1 MYQIINSWYI
11 GYCNYLEKIRS
22 PFYTYYNRQYFFIS
36 VFFMAAE
43 IEIGQ
48 ILQDFTVIMIIAGA
62 MAMISYRFK
71 QPMVIGYIGAGMI
84 IGPHTPP
91 FSFVLNLDILDL
103 FAEIGIV
110 LLLFVVGMEF
120 PIEKLRKIG
129 RKAFMIAISEAL
141 GTFAAGYLVGEYALN
156 FSFFDSLFVALAI
169 SVTST
174 VIVMRVL
181 EELNMIKEEA
191 SVLIL
196 GVAII
201 EDIIVISMLAILQSV
216 GSTGGLSF
224 ADVGISVGITL
235 AFIAGV
241 LIIGS
246 KTVPKLVDYVSR
258 TNQHD
263 VLVVVILSVAFGLS
277 FIAYQIGISV
287 AAGAFFAGVLIAES
301 KSHAVS
307 RVIATPIRDMF
318 AALFFVSVGA
328 LMDITLLPLF
338 IVPALILVA
347 LSLAAKFSTVF
358 LATRYQG
365 LGRLTSLR
373 AGFGLSSSGGE
384 LALVVA
390 KGGADVGVTS
400 SFLLPMVGAMT
411 IITTF
416 ISPYVIKFGWKFAES
431 FVNKGKKTEE
441 Q

>member
-1 MYQIINSWYI
+1 MLLKYLGLIQIKFLSQRYI
-11 GYCNYLEKIRS
+11 
-22 PFYTYYNRQYFFIS
+22 YYNH
-36 VFFMAAE
+36 MALFYLHTVMV

-48 ILQDFTVIMIIAGA
+48 IVQDFAVIMIVASA
-62 MAMISYRFK
+62 MALISFKLK
-71 QPMVIGYIGAGMI
+71 QPMVIGYIGAGII
-84 IGPHTPP
+84 IGPYTPP
-91 FSFVLNLDILDL
+91 FSFILNVEVLNL
-103 FAEIGIV
+103 FAEIGII

-120 PIEKLRKIG
+120 PIEKLRSIG
-129 RKAFMIAISEAL
+129 RKAFIIAISEAF
-141 GTFAAGYLVGEYALN
+141 GTFLAGYLVGQVALN

-201 EDIIVISMLAILQSV
+201 EDIIIISMLAILQSV
-216 GSTGGLSF
+216 ASTGNLSF
-224 ADVGISVGITL
+224 IDIGFSIGITI

-241 LIIGS
+241 LVIGS

-263 VLVVVILSVAFGLS
+263 VLVVAMLGVAFGLA
-277 FIAYQIGISV
+277 FVAYQIGISV

-301 KSHAVS
+301 KSHAVT
-307 RVIATPIRDMF
+307 RVLATPLRDMF

-328 LMDITLLPLF
+328 LMDVTLLLLF
-338 IVPALILVA
+338 IVPALVLVA
-347 LSLAAKFSTVF
+347 VSLAAKFFTVF
-358 LATRYQG
+358 LATKYQG
-365 LGRLTSLR
+365 FSTLTSLR

-390 KGGADVGVTS
+390 KGGIDVGVTG

-416 ISPYVIKFGWKFAES
+416 MSPYVIKFGWKVAEKLS
-431 FVNKGKKTEE
+431 KK
-441 Q
+441 

>member
-1 MYQIINSWYI
+1 
-11 GYCNYLEKIRS
+11 
-22 PFYTYYNRQYFFIS
+22 
-36 VFFMAAE
+36 MAA

-48 ILQDFTVIMIIAGA
+48 FLQDFSVIMIVAGG
-62 MAMISYRFK
+62 MAMLSYRLK

-84 IGPHTPP
+84 IGPYTPP
-91 FSFVLNLDILDL
+91 FSLILNLDILNL

-129 RKAFMIAISEAL
+129 RKAFIIALTEAAGTFMAGYIIGQYAL
-141 GTFAAGYLVGEYALN
+141 GFA
-156 FSFFDSLFVALAI
+156 FFDSLFLALAI

-181 EELNMIKEEA
+181 EELGTIKEES

-196 GVAII
+196 SVAII
-201 EDIIVISMLAILQSV
+201 EDIIVISMLAVLQSV

-224 ADVGISVGITL
+224 GGVGVSVGITL

-246 KTVPKLVDYVSR
+246 KTVPKMIDRVGR

-263 VLVVVILSVAFGLS
+263 VLVVVILALVFGLS
-277 FIAYQIGISV
+277 YIAYQLGISV

-301 KSHAVS
+301 KSHSVS
-307 RVIATPIRDMF
+307 RVLATPIRDMF

-328 LMDITLLPLF
+328 LMDISLLPLF
-338 IVPALILVA
+338 IVPALILIVVSLVA
-347 LSLAAKFSTVF
+347 KFLTVYLAAKSQGFSK
-358 LATRYQG
+358 
-365 LGRLTSLR
+365 LTSLR
-373 AGFGLSSSGGE
+373 TGVGLSSSGGE

-390 KGGADVGVTS
+390 KGGSDVGVTS

-416 ISPYVIKFGWKFAES
+416 ISPYTIKFGWRVAEG
-431 FVNKGKKTEE
+431 FVNKEKKVE
-441 Q
+441 

>member
-1 MYQIINSWYI
+1 
-11 GYCNYLEKIRS
+11 
-22 PFYTYYNRQYFFIS
+22 
-36 VFFMAAE
+36 MAA

-48 ILQDFTVIMIIAGA
+48 ILQDFSVIMIVAGA
-62 MAMISYRFK
+62 MAMLSYRFK
-71 QPMVIGYIGAGMI
+71 QPMVVGYIGAGMI

-91 FSFVLNLDILDL
+91 FSLVLNLDVLNL

-129 RKAFMIAISEAL
+129 KKAFLIALSEAA
-141 GTFAAGYLVGEYALN
+141 GTFIAGYTVGQYALG
-156 FSFFDSLFVALAI
+156 FSFFDSLFLALAI

-181 EELNMIKEEA
+181 EELGMIKDES

-224 ADVGISVGITL
+224 TDVGISVGITL

-241 LIIGS
+241 LVIGS
-246 KTVPKLVDYVSR
+246 KTVPKLIDFVGK

-263 VLVVVILSVAFGLS
+263 VLVVVILALVFGLS
-277 FIAYQIGISV
+277 FIAYQLGISV

-301 KSHAVS
+301 KSHSVS
-307 RVIATPIRDMF
+307 RVLATPIRDMF

-328 LMDITLLPLF
+328 LMDISLLPLF

-347 LSLAAKFSTVF
+347 VSLVAKFLTVY
-358 LATRYQG
+358 LMAKAQG
-365 LGRLTSLR
+365 FSKLSSLR
-373 AGFGLSSSGGE
+373 AGIGLSSSGGE

-390 KGGADVGVTS
+390 KGGTDVGVTS

-416 ISPYVIKFGWKFAES
+416 ISPYIIKFGWRFAES
-431 FVNKGKKTEE
+431 LANKDSEVD
-441 Q
+441 

>member
-1 MYQIINSWYI
+1 M
-11 GYCNYLEKIRS
+11 
-22 PFYTYYNRQYFFIS
+22 
-36 VFFMAAE
+36 AE

-48 ILQDFTVIMIIAGA
+48 FLLDFSIIMIVAGA
-62 MAMISYRFK
+62 MAMLSYRFK

-91 FSFVLNLDILDL
+91 FSLVFNLDVLNL

-110 LLLFVVGMEF
+110 LLLFVVGTEF

-129 RKAFMIAISEAL
+129 RKAFLIALSEAS
-141 GTFAAGYLVGEYALN
+141 GTFVAGYVVGQNVLG
-156 FSFFDSLFVALAI
+156 FPFFDSLFLALAI

-181 EELNMIKEEA
+181 EELGMIKDES

-216 GSTGGLSF
+216 GSIGGLSF
-224 ADVGISVGITL
+224 ADVGISVAITL

-241 LIIGS
+241 LGVGS
-246 KTVPKLVDYVSR
+246 KIVPRLVDYVSR

-263 VLVVVILSVAFGLS
+263 VLVVVILALVFGLS
-277 FIAYQIGISV
+277 FIAHQLGISV

-301 KSHAVS
+301 KSHSVS
-307 RVIATPIRDMF
+307 RVLATPIRDMF

-328 LMDITLLPLF
+328 LMDISLLPLF
-338 IVPALILVA
+338 IVPALILIAVSLVA
-347 LSLAAKFSTVF
+347 KFLTVYLAAKSQGFSK
-358 LATRYQG
+358 
-365 LGRLTSLR
+365 LTSLR
-373 AGFGLSSSGGE
+373 AGIGLSSSGGE

-390 KGGADVGVTS
+390 KGGADIGVTS

-416 ISPYVIKFGWKFAES
+416 ISPYIIKFGWKFAES
-431 FVNKGKKTEE
+431 RVNKVKK
-441 Q
+441 

>member
-1 MYQIINSWYI
+1 M
-11 GYCNYLEKIRS
+11 
-22 PFYTYYNRQYFFIS
+22 
-36 VFFMAAE
+36 AE

-48 ILQDFTVIMIIAGA
+48 FLLDFSIIMIVAGA
-62 MAMISYRFK
+62 MAMLSYRFK

-91 FSFVLNLDILDL
+91 FSLIFNLDILNL

-110 LLLFVVGMEF
+110 LLLFVVGTEF

-129 RKAFMIAISEAL
+129 RKAFLIALSEAS
-141 GTFAAGYLVGEYALN
+141 GTFVAGYVVGQSILG
-156 FSFFDSLFVALAI
+156 FPFFDSLFLALAI

-181 EELNMIKEEA
+181 EELGMIKDES

-216 GSTGGLSF
+216 GSIGGLSF
-224 ADVGISVGITL
+224 ADVGISVAITL

-241 LIIGS
+241 LGVGS
-246 KTVPKLVDYVSR
+246 KIVPRLVDYVSR

-263 VLVVVILSVAFGLS
+263 VLVVVILALVFGLS
-277 FIAYQIGISV
+277 FIAYQLGISV

-301 KSHAVS
+301 KSHSVS
-307 RVIATPIRDMF
+307 RVLATPIRDMF

-328 LMDITLLPLF
+328 LMDISLLPLF
-338 IVPALILVA
+338 IVPALILIAVSLIA
-347 LSLAAKFSTVF
+347 KFLTVYLAAKSQGFS
-358 LATRYQG
+358 Q
-365 LGRLTSLR
+365 LTSLR
-373 AGFGLSSSGGE
+373 AGIGLSSSGGE

-390 KGGADVGVTS
+390 KGGADIGVTS

-416 ISPYVIKFGWKFAES
+416 ISPYIIKFGWKFAES
-431 FVNKGKKTEE
+431 RVNRVNRID
-441 Q
+441 

>member
-1 MYQIINSWYI
+1 
-11 GYCNYLEKIRS
+11 
-22 PFYTYYNRQYFFIS
+22 
-36 VFFMAAE
+36 MAA

-48 ILQDFTVIMIIAGA
+48 ILQDFSVIMIVAGA
-62 MAMISYRFK
+62 MAMLSYRFK

-91 FSFVLNLDILDL
+91 FSLVLNLDVLNL

-129 RKAFMIAISEAL
+129 KKAFLIALSEAA
-141 GTFAAGYLVGEYALN
+141 GTFIAGYIVGQYALG
-156 FSFFDSLFVALAI
+156 FSFFDSLFLALAI

-181 EELNMIKEEA
+181 EELGMIKDES

-196 GVAII
+196 SVAII

-224 ADVGISVGITL
+224 TDVGISVGITL

-241 LIIGS
+241 LVIGS
-246 KTVPKLVDYVSR
+246 KTVPKLIDFVGK

-263 VLVVVILSVAFGLS
+263 VLVVVILALVFGLS
-277 FIAYQIGISV
+277 FIAYQLGISV

-301 KSHAVS
+301 KSHSVS
-307 RVIATPIRDMF
+307 RVLATPIRDMF

-328 LMDITLLPLF
+328 LMDISLLPLF
-338 IVPALILVA
+338 IVPALILAAV
-347 LSLAAKFSTVF
+347 SL
-358 LATRYQG
+358 
-365 LGRLTSLR
+365 
-373 AGFGLSSSGGE
+373 
-384 LALVVA
+384 VA
-390 KGGADVGVTS
+390 KGGTDVGVTS

-416 ISPYVIKFGWKFAES
+416 ISPYIIKFGWRFAES
-431 FVNKGKKTEE
+431 LANKDIEVD
-441 Q
+441 

>member
-1 MYQIINSWYI
+1 M
-11 GYCNYLEKIRS
+11 
-22 PFYTYYNRQYFFIS
+22 
-36 VFFMAAE
+36 AE

-48 ILQDFTVIMIIAGA
+48 FLLDFSIIMIVAGA
-62 MAMISYRFK
+62 MAMLSYRFK

-91 FSFVLNLDILDL
+91 FSLIFNLDILNL

-110 LLLFVVGMEF
+110 LLLFVVGTEF

-129 RKAFMIAISEAL
+129 RKAFLIALSEAS
-141 GTFAAGYLVGEYALN
+141 GTFVAGYVVGQNVLG
-156 FSFFDSLFVALAI
+156 FPFFDSLFLALAI

-181 EELNMIKEEA
+181 EELGMVKDES

-216 GSTGGLSF
+216 GSIGGLSF
-224 ADVGISVGITL
+224 ADVGISVAITL

-241 LIIGS
+241 LGVGS
-246 KTVPKLVDYVSR
+246 KIVPRLVDYVSR

-263 VLVVVILSVAFGLS
+263 VLVVVILALVFGLS
-277 FIAYQIGISV
+277 FIAYQLGISV

-301 KSHAVS
+301 KSHSVS
-307 RVIATPIRDMF
+307 RVLATPIRDMF

-328 LMDITLLPLF
+328 LMDISLLPLF
-338 IVPALILVA
+338 IVPALILIAVSLVA
-347 LSLAAKFSTVF
+347 KFLTVYLAAKSQGFSK
-358 LATRYQG
+358 
-365 LGRLTSLR
+365 LTSLR
-373 AGFGLSSSGGE
+373 AGIGLSSSGGE

-390 KGGADVGVTS
+390 KGGADIGVTS

-416 ISPYVIKFGWKFAES
+416 ISPYIIKFGWKFAES
-431 FVNKGKKTEE
+431 RVNKVKRID
-441 Q
+441 

>member
-1 MYQIINSWYI
+1 
-11 GYCNYLEKIRS
+11 
-22 PFYTYYNRQYFFIS
+22 
-36 VFFMAAE
+36 MAA

-48 ILQDFTVIMIIAGA
+48 ILQDFSVIMIVAGA
-62 MAMISYRFK
+62 MAMLSYRFK

-91 FSFVLNLDILDL
+91 FSLVLNLDVLNL

-129 RKAFMIAISEAL
+129 RKAFLIALSEAA
-141 GTFAAGYLVGEYALN
+141 GTFIAGYIVGQYALG
-156 FSFFDSLFVALAI
+156 FSFFDSLFLALAI

-181 EELNMIKEEA
+181 EELGMIKDES

-196 GVAII
+196 SVAII

-224 ADVGISVGITL
+224 TDVGISVGITL

-241 LIIGS
+241 LVIGS
-246 KTVPKLVDYVSR
+246 KTVPKLIDFVGK

-263 VLVVVILSVAFGLS
+263 VLVVVILALVFGLS
-277 FIAYQIGISV
+277 FIAYQLGISV

-301 KSHAVS
+301 KSHSVS
-307 RVIATPIRDMF
+307 RVLATPIRDMF

-328 LMDITLLPLF
+328 LMDISLLPLF

-347 LSLAAKFSTVF
+347 VSLVAKFLTVY
-358 LATRYQG
+358 LMAKAQG
-365 LGRLTSLR
+365 FSKLSSLR
-373 AGFGLSSSGGE
+373 AGIGLSSSGGE

-390 KGGADVGVTS
+390 KGGTDVGVTS

-416 ISPYVIKFGWKFAES
+416 ISPYIIKFGWRFAES
-431 FVNKGKKTEE
+431 LANKDIEVD
-441 Q
+441 

>member
-1 MYQIINSWYI
+1 MALF
-11 GYCNYLEKIRS
+11 YLH
-22 PFYTYYNRQYFFIS
+22 T
-36 VFFMAAE
+36 VMV

-48 ILQDFTVIMIIAGA
+48 IVQDFAVIMIVASA
-62 MAMISYRFK
+62 MALISFKLK
-71 QPMVIGYIGAGMI
+71 QPMVIGYIGAGII
-84 IGPHTPP
+84 IGPYTPP
-91 FSFVLNLDILDL
+91 FSFILNVEVLNL
-103 FAEIGIV
+103 FAEIGII

-129 RKAFMIAISEAL
+129 RKAFVIAISEAL
-141 GTFAAGYLVGEYALN
+141 GTFSAGYLVGQAALN
-156 FSFFDSLFVALAI
+156 FSFFDSLFLALAI

-201 EDIIVISMLAILQSV
+201 EDIIIISMLAILQSV
-216 GSTGGLSF
+216 GSTGNLSF
-224 ADVGISVGITL
+224 IDIGFSIGITI

-241 LIIGS
+241 LVIGS

-263 VLVVVILSVAFGLS
+263 VLVVAMLGVAFGLA
-277 FIAYQIGISV
+277 FIAYEIGISV

-301 KSHAVS
+301 KSHAVT
-307 RVIATPIRDMF
+307 RVLATPLRDMF

-328 LMDITLLPLF
+328 LMDVTLLLLF
-338 IVPALILVA
+338 IVPALVLVTV
-347 LSLAAKFSTVF
+347 SLAAKFFTVF
-358 LATRYQG
+358 FATKYQG
-365 LGRLTSLR
+365 FSTLTSLR

-416 ISPYVIKFGWKFAES
+416 ISPYVIKFGWKVAEKLS
-431 FVNKGKKTEE
+431 KT
-441 Q
+441 

>member
-1 MYQIINSWYI
+1 MCS
-11 GYCNYLEKIRS
+11 
-22 PFYTYYNRQYFFIS
+22 T
-36 VFFMAAE
+36 MAE

-48 ILQDFTVIMIIAGA
+48 FLLDFSIIMIVAGA
-62 MAMISYRFK
+62 MAMLSYRFK

-91 FSFVLNLDILDL
+91 FSLIFNLDILNL

-110 LLLFVVGMEF
+110 LLLFVVGTEF

-129 RKAFMIAISEAL
+129 RKAFLIALSEAS
-141 GTFAAGYLVGEYALN
+141 GTFAAGYVVGQNVLG
-156 FSFFDSLFVALAI
+156 FPFFDSLFLALAI

-181 EELNMIKEEA
+181 EELGMIKDES

-216 GSTGGLSF
+216 GSIGGLSF
-224 ADVGISVGITL
+224 ADVGISVAITL

-241 LIIGS
+241 LGVGS
-246 KTVPKLVDYVSR
+246 KIVPRLVDYVSR

-263 VLVVVILSVAFGLS
+263 VLVVVILALVFGLS
-277 FIAYQIGISV
+277 FIAYQLGISV

-301 KSHAVS
+301 KSHSVS
-307 RVIATPIRDMF
+307 RVLATPIRDMF

-328 LMDITLLPLF
+328 LMDISLLPLF
-338 IVPALILVA
+338 IVPALILIAVSLVA
-347 LSLAAKFSTVF
+347 KFLTVYLAAKSQGFSK
-358 LATRYQG
+358 
-365 LGRLTSLR
+365 LTSLR
-373 AGFGLSSSGGE
+373 AGIGLSSSGGE

-390 KGGADVGVTS
+390 KGGADIGVTS

-416 ISPYVIKFGWKFAES
+416 ISPYIIKFGWKFAES
-431 FVNKGKKTEE
+431 RVNKVKKID
-441 Q
+441 

>member
-1 MYQIINSWYI
+1 
-11 GYCNYLEKIRS
+11 
-22 PFYTYYNRQYFFIS
+22 
-36 VFFMAAE
+36 MAA

-48 ILQDFTVIMIIAGA
+48 ILQDFSVIMIVAGA
-62 MAMISYRFK
+62 MAMLSYRFK
-71 QPMVIGYIGAGMI
+71 QPMVVGYIGAGMI

-91 FSFVLNLDILDL
+91 FSLVLNLDVLNL

-129 RKAFMIAISEAL
+129 KKAFLIALSEAA
-141 GTFAAGYLVGEYALN
+141 GTFIAGYIVGQYALG
-156 FSFFDSLFVALAI
+156 FSFFDSLFLALAI

-181 EELNMIKEEA
+181 EELGMIKDES

-224 ADVGISVGITL
+224 TDVGISVGITL

-241 LIIGS
+241 LVIGS
-246 KTVPKLVDYVSR
+246 KTVPKLIDFVGK

-263 VLVVVILSVAFGLS
+263 VLVVVILALVFGLS
-277 FIAYQIGISV
+277 FIAYHLGISV

-301 KSHAVS
+301 KSHSVS
-307 RVIATPIRDMF
+307 RVLATPIRDMF

-328 LMDITLLPLF
+328 LMDISLLPLF

-347 LSLAAKFSTVF
+347 VSLVAKFLTVY
-358 LATRYQG
+358 LMAKSQG
-365 LGRLTSLR
+365 FSKLSSLR
-373 AGFGLSSSGGE
+373 AGIGLSSSGGE

-390 KGGADVGVTS
+390 KGGTDVGVTS

-416 ISPYVIKFGWKFAES
+416 ISPYIIKFGWRFAES
-431 FVNKGKKTEE
+431 LANKDSEVD
-441 Q
+441 

>member
-1 MYQIINSWYI
+1 
-11 GYCNYLEKIRS
+11 
-22 PFYTYYNRQYFFIS
+22 
-36 VFFMAAE
+36 MAA

-48 ILQDFTVIMIIAGA
+48 ILQDFSVIMIVAGA
-62 MAMISYRFK
+62 MAMLSYRFK
-71 QPMVIGYIGAGMI
+71 QPMVVGYIGAGMI

-91 FSFVLNLDILDL
+91 FSLVLNLDVLNL

-129 RKAFMIAISEAL
+129 RKAFLIALSEAA
-141 GTFAAGYLVGEYALN
+141 GTFIAGYIVGQYALG
-156 FSFFDSLFVALAI
+156 FSFFDSLFLALAI

-181 EELNMIKEEA
+181 EELGMIKDES

-216 GSTGGLSF
+216 GSIGGLSF
-224 ADVGISVGITL
+224 ADVGISVAITL

-241 LIIGS
+241 LGVGS
-246 KTVPKLVDYVSR
+246 KIVPRLVDYVSR

-263 VLVVVILSVAFGLS
+263 VLVVVILALVFGLS
-277 FIAYQIGISV
+277 FIAYQMGISV

-301 KSHAVS
+301 KSHSVS
-307 RVIATPIRDMF
+307 RVLATPIRDMF

-328 LMDITLLPLF
+328 LMDISLLPLF

-347 LSLAAKFSTVF
+347 VSLVAKFLTVY
-358 LATRYQG
+358 LMAKSQG
-365 LGRLTSLR
+365 FSKLSSLR
-373 AGFGLSSSGGE
+373 AGIGLSSSGGE

-390 KGGADVGVTS
+390 KGGNDVGVTS

-416 ISPYVIKFGWKFAES
+416 ISPYIIKFGLQRVLSIRKPTRFLDKSS
-431 FVNKGKKTEE
+431 FHDVIVNPIWNRHFRISVQEV
-441 Q
+441 